1 MDQTGGE
8 IVIGVLGV
16 VIAVAIAMIWLWR
29 KQRQDVEATLD
40 WPVTE
45 ATIESGQ
52 IEAVAQ
58 GRATLPT
65 FAFSYQVA
73 GQYYAGRFGLIPRS
87 VGPEELIARMTGRKL
102 QLRYRPDRPEMWF
115 IPDEMLEGCQV
126 EQKLGP
132 HVLGLYPRD

>member
-1 MDQTGGE
+1 MDQTGAE

-40 WPVTE
+40 WPLTE
-45 ATIESGQ
+45 ATIESGRV
-52 IEAVAQ
+52 EGTAES
-58 GRATLPT
+58 RAILPT

-73 GQYYAGRFGLIPRS
+73 GQYYSGRFGLVPSGIAA
-87 VGPEELIARMTGRKL
+87 EALIDGITGRKV
-102 QLRYRPDRPEMWF
+102 QIRYNSSRPEIWYMPNEH
-115 IPDEMLEGCQV
+115 IEGCRV

-132 HVLGLYPRD
+132 HVIGLYPKD